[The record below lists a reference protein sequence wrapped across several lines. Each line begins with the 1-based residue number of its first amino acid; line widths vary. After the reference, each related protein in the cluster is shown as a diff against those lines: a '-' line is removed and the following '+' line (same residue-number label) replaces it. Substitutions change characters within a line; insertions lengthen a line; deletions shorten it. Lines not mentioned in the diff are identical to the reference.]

1 MSAKLQT
8 VLLNLLVALGLRE
21 RPQLQPIPVRSDVPT
36 ARSTA
41 RRPWV
46 FPLNAAVCRQ
56 VMPGSSTLLPAKTAL
71 DQYCVF

>member
-21 RPQLQPIPVRSDVPT
+21 RPRLQPIPVRSDVST

-41 RRPWV
+41 RR
-46 FPLNAAVCRQ
+46 R
-56 VMPGSSTLLPAKTAL
+56 
-71 DQYCVF
+71 